1 MNDETRKL
9 VLIDGSGYI
18 FRAFFGLPPMSRP
31 DGTPVN
37 AVYGFSTMIFKLMQ
51 DWPEDDMVVVFDAGR
66 RSFRNDLY
74 AEYKANRTDPPPELV
89 PQFSL
94 VRDAGRAFGLPV
106 VQLEGYEADD
116 LIATYAKR
124 GRGQGREVVVISS
137 DKDLMQLV
145 GDGVA
150 MFDPMKNKSIG
161 REEVIERFGVGPEL
175 VRDCLA
181 LAGDTSDNVPGVPG
195 IGVKTAAQLL
205 TEYGSLDALLER
217 AGEIRQPK
225 RRQNLIEHAD
235 MARLSRDLVSLCE
248 EVPLPLPLEETGRS
262 DYDAATLLAFLQ
274 ENGFRSLIGRIEQ
287 VSDHAEAERLEQVG
301 EARYEAMTDPD
312 ALDVLIAQARETG
325 RLAFDTETTSLRI
338 MEAELAG
345 ISLSVE
351 EGRGF
356 YLPVGHVDEFGQK
369 VQGQWEQDE
378 LLDRLRPVMADP
390 AVLKIAHN
398 LKYDAGVLD
407 KCGVRIHPVED
418 TMLLSYVLDGA
429 SHGHGLDELAERHL
443 QHHTI
448 AYESV

>member
-116 LIATYAKR
+116 LIATYAKQ

-205 TEYGSLDALLER
+205 TEYGSMDALLER

-287 VSDHAEAERLEQVG
+287 VADHAEAERLEQAG

-312 ALDVLIAQARETG
+312 ALDALIAQARETG

-378 LLDRLRPVMADP
+378 LLDRLR
-390 AVLKIAHN
+390 
-398 LKYDAGVLD
+398 
-407 KCGVRIHPVED
+407 
-418 TMLLSYVLDGA
+418 
-429 SHGHGLDELAERHL
+429 
-443 QHHTI
+443 
-448 AYESV
+448 